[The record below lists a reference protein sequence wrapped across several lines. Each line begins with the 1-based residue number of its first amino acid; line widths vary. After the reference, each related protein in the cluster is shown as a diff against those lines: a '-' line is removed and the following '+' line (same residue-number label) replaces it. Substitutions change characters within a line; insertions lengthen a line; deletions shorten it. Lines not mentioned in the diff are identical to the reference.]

1 MRKEK
6 LSSLINENIVI
17 SLLPKD
23 GICNA
28 SQGIYGG
35 NYTYYTDNKPAD
47 YVKLLTDRLLYRP
60 GQTVYVKGIAY
71 EQQLDTANVLANRT
85 YTLTLTDANRQ
96 EVGRRELRTNDFGSL
111 QQILHC
117 PLPV

>member
-1 MRKEK
+1 MAMP
-6 LSSLINENIVI
+6 L
-17 SLLPKD
+17 
-23 GICNA
+23 
-28 SQGIYGG
+28 QGIYGG

-71 EQQLDTANVLANRT
+71 EQQLDTANVLGEN
-85 YTLTLTDANRQ
+85 
-96 EVGRRELRTNDFGSL
+96 FGPMSL
-111 QQILHC
+111 VLLLQILHC